1 MCLSIHT
8 CVYVYLSLSLSH
20 LSLSF
25 ISLLLILAVWNYEGG
40 SAYQLSLSVGDLVV
54 IIERFGGLFT
64 FVSSLLFFLFYVC
77 VCACVIFIFI

>member
-1 MCLSIHT
+1 MFISP
-8 CVYVYLSLSLSH
+8 SLSH